1 MSRSLALASI
11 VGGIVLALGMLLIPF
26 TADAATWAVTV
37 GNDEADRVEVG
48 GECGTLFAHYIS
60 GPVNPACESPAKD
73 RSWMA
78 GKVLPPVTVG
88 PRIAPPSKRT
98 PLAAETPTASSA

>member
-73 RSWMA
+73 RSWMVAA
-78 GKVLPPVTVG
+78 GVIV
-88 PRIAPPSKRT
+88 
-98 PLAAETPTASSA
+98 AALGAWTLRQPGRSSRL